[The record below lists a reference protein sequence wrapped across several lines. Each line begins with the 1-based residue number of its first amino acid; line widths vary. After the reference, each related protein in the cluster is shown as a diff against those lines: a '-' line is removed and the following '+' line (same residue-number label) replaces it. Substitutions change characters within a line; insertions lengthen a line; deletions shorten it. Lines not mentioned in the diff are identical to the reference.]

1 MKKNRDDFF
10 LKHIVMAFE
19 NVFSYIN
26 GISCEEF
33 LRNNLIKDAVVRN
46 FEIIGEATKN
56 LTVEFRQSYPDID
69 WKGLAGYR
77 DILIHQYFGID
88 YLMVWNM
95 SQKEARITYNKV
107 KVIHSCIR

>member
-77 DILIHQYFGID
+77 DILIHQYFGFPAFIAA
-88 YLMVWNM
+88 VHP
-95 SQKEARITYNKV
+95 QKRCPINY
-107 KVIHSCIR
+107 